1 MADVPNE
8 LAYFVSTLEGVS
20 VNTFKVNAQ
29 TTGDVT
35 SSRSIKFT
43 LPNNTIL
50 NMRDVRFAFSV
61 DTSGAGD
68 TRVPPSHLLVN
79 RVAVSCGGI
88 PLDSGANNFGVLQ
101 EILRIAHP
109 RDCDPVD
116 EHDQIYRNINQT
128 NLMDLS
134 NQSEISSAPGVAY
147 YTMSLGPLFDTIEP
161 ALLDTS
167 LLAELQ
173 VEIFLANSNV
183 VLCPTSSGKIQ
194 HFTTD
199 SGATDAEFTIKNY
212 HLICPCVALADPGYE
227 RMIASAMSLNQYV
240 PVNYHQYYNFAS
252 TYNGD
257 FIGSN
262 GSMCLNKLIAVFRDN
277 GFDARGKAPVKRVG
291 YAKNFTL
298 TDRGMSAGQVQGD
311 ISGVMF
317 QGDTY
322 PANERYVSPQLNF
335 HVPVDDSAGNTSL
348 ARNLAQ
354 TTNAVTTIPLLNWR
368 VSNVMTPNYQVP
380 IYEWYRLTKQ
390 AMDSDEMD
398 AKSLPEFMQNR
409 YVVAQATNL
418 PDTPVRRKTGIDM
431 RNSTSQI
438 RLESNGS
445 GLLTN
450 SDIQV
455 YFQCTTELQIGSG
468 LRVSVLN

>member
-1 MADVPNE
+1 MADIPNE
-8 LAYFVSTLEGVS
+8 LAYFVGSLENVS

-61 DTSGAGD
+61 DTSGTGE
-68 TRVPPSHLLVN
+68 TRAPPSHLLVN
-79 RVAVSCGGI
+79 RVAISCGGI
-88 PLDSGANNFGVLQ
+88 PLDSGCNNFGVLQ

-109 RDCDPVD
+109 HDCDLVD
-116 EHDQIYRNINQT
+116 EHDEIYRNQNQT

-134 NQSEISSAPGVAY
+134 GQSEVSSAPGVAY

-183 VLCPTSSGKIQ
+183 VLCPTSSVTIAN
-194 HFTTD
+194 FTVD
-199 SGATDAEFTIKNY
+199 SNVSNAEFTIKNY
-212 HLICPCVALADPGYE
+212 HLICPCVALGDPAFE
-227 RMIASAMSLNQYV
+227 RMVSSAMQMNNYV
-240 PVNYHQYYNFAS
+240 PVQYHQYYNFAS

-277 GFDARGKAPVKRVG
+277 GFDARGLAPRKRLG
-291 YAKNFTL
+291 YAKDTTL
-298 TDRGMSAGQVQGD
+298 TARGQSDAGTQGNNAT
-311 ISGVMF
+311 VVF
-317 QGDTY
+317 QGEEY
-322 PANERYVSPQLNF
+322 PANEKYVSPQLDF

-348 ARNLAQ
+348 ARNIGQ
-354 TTNAVTTIPLLNWR
+354 TTNQVTTVPLLNWR
-368 VSNVMTPNYQVP
+368 VSNVMQPNYQVP
-380 IYEWYRLTKQ
+380 IYEWYRLSKQ
-390 AMDSDEMD
+390 ALDSKKMD

-409 YVVAQATNL
+409 YIVAQATNL
-418 PDTPVRRKTGIDM
+418 PNTPVRRKTGIDM

-438 RLESNGS
+438 RLESNGN
-445 GLLTN
+445 GLKTD

-468 LRVSVLN
+468 LRISVLN

>member
-1 MADVPNE
+1 MADIPNE
-8 LAYFVSTLEGVS
+8 LAYFVSTMEGVS

-50 NMRDVRFAFSV
+50 NMRDVRLAFSL
-61 DTSGAGD
+61 DTSGTGE
-68 TRVPPSHLLVN
+68 TRAPPSHLLVN
-79 RVAVSCGGI
+79 RVAISCGGI

-101 EILRIAHP
+101 EILRVAHP
-109 RDCDPVD
+109 HDCDLVD
-116 EHDQIYRNINQT
+116 EHAEIYRNQNQT

-134 NQSEISSAPGVAY
+134 GQSEISSAPGVAF

-173 VEIFLANSNV
+173 VEVFLANSNV
-183 VLCPTSSGKIQ
+183 VLCSDKSVTIAE
-194 HFTTD
+194 FTT
-199 SGATDAEFTIKNY
+199 APAVAVTDAEFTMKNY
-212 HLICPCVALADPGYE
+212 HLICPCVALADKSFE
-227 RMIASAMSLNQYV
+227 TMISRAMSLNNYI

-262 GSMCLNKLIAVFRDN
+262 GSMCLNKLIAVFRDS
-277 GFDARGKAPVKRVG
+277 GFDARGQPAVKRLG
-291 YAKNFTL
+291 YARTASL
-298 TDRGMSAGQVQGD
+298 TVRGQSDAGTTDNPATV
-311 ISGVMF
+311 VF
-317 QGDTY
+317 QGEGY
-322 PANERYVSPQLNF
+322 PANEKYVHPQLNF
-335 HVPVDDSAGNTSL
+335 HVPVSNANSLPGNIGE
-348 ARNLAQ
+348 
-354 TTNAVTTIPLLNWR
+354 TTNQVTSIPLLNWR

-380 IYEWYRLTKQ
+380 VYEWYRLTKQ

-409 YVVAQATNL
+409 YIVAQATNL

-438 RLESNGS
+438 RLESNGN
-445 GLLTN
+445 GLLTD

-455 YFQCTTELQIGSG
+455 FFQCTTELQIGSG
-468 LRVSVLN
+468 LRISVLN

>member
-1 MADVPNE
+1 MADIPNE
-8 LAYFVSTLEGVS
+8 LAYFVSTMEGVS

-50 NMRDVRFAFSV
+50 NMRDVRLAFSL
-61 DTSGAGD
+61 DTSGTGE
-68 TRVPPSHLLVN
+68 TRAPPSHLLVN

-88 PLDSGANNFGVLQ
+88 PLDSGCNNFGVLQ
-101 EILRIAHP
+101 EILRVAHP
-109 RDCDPVD
+109 HDCDLVD
-116 EHDQIYRNINQT
+116 EHAEIYRNQNQT

-134 NQSEISSAPGVAY
+134 GQSEISSAPGVAY

-173 VEIFLANSNV
+173 VEVFLANSNV
-183 VLCPTSSGKIQ
+183 VLCSDKSVTIAD
-194 HFTTD
+194 FTT
-199 SGATDAEFTIKNY
+199 APAVAVTDAEFTMKNY
-212 HLICPCVALADPGYE
+212 HLICPCVALADKGFE
-227 RMIASAMSLNQYV
+227 TMISRAMELNNYI

-262 GSMCLNKLIAVFRDN
+262 GSMCLNKLIAVFRDS
-277 GFDARGKAPVKRVG
+277 GFAG
-291 YAKNFTL
+291 T
-298 TDRGMSAGQVQGD
+298 TDNPATV
-311 ISGVMF
+311 VF
-317 QGDTY
+317 QGEGY
-322 PANERYVSPQLNF
+322 PANEKYVHPQLNF
-335 HVPVDDSAGNTSL
+335 HVPVADADSLPGNIGE
-348 ARNLAQ
+348 
-354 TTNAVTTIPLLNWR
+354 TTNQVTSIPLLNWR

-380 IYEWYRLTKQ
+380 VYEWYRLTKQ

-409 YVVAQATNL
+409 YIVAQATNL

-438 RLESNGS
+438 RLESNGN
-445 GLLTN
+445 GLLTT

-468 LRVSVLN
+468 LRISVLN

>member
-1 MADVPNE
+1 
-8 LAYFVSTLEGVS
+8 
-20 VNTFKVNAQ
+20 
-29 TTGDVT
+29 
-35 SSRSIKFT
+35 
-43 LPNNTIL
+43 
-50 NMRDVRFAFSV
+50 
-61 DTSGAGD
+61 
-68 TRVPPSHLLVN
+68 
-79 RVAVSCGGI
+79 
-88 PLDSGANNFGVLQ
+88 
-101 EILRIAHP
+101 
-109 RDCDPVD
+109 
-116 EHDQIYRNINQT
+116 
-128 NLMDLS
+128 MDLS
-134 NQSEISSAPGVAY
+134 GQSEVSSAPGVAY

-161 ALLDTS
+161 SLLDTS

-173 VEIFLANSNV
+173 VEVFLANSNV
-183 VLCPTSSGKIQ
+183 VLCPSSSGLIQ

-199 SGATDAEFTIKNY
+199 SDQTDAEFTIKNY
-212 HLICPCVALADPGYE
+212 HLICPCVALGDEGFE
-227 RMIASAMSLNQYV
+227 RMIARALELNDYV
-240 PVNYHQYYNFAS
+240 PVNYHQYYNFSS
-252 TYNGD
+252 TFNGSMVA
-257 FIGSN
+257 SN
-262 GSMCLNKLIAVFRDN
+262 GSMCLNKLIAVWRDN
-277 GFDARGKAPVKRVG
+277 GFDGRGKAPIKRVG

-298 TDRGMSAGQVQGD
+298 TDRGMSEGQVQGD

-317 QGDTY
+317 QGEGY

-335 HVPVDDSAGNTSL
+335 HAPVDDSTGNTSL

-354 TTNAVTTIPLLNWR
+354 TTNTVTTIPLLNWR
-368 VSNVMTPNYQVP
+368 VSNVMQPNFQVP

-390 AMDSDEMD
+390 ALDSGKMD

-418 PDTPVRRKTGIDM
+418 PYTPVRRKTGIDM

-468 LRVSVLN
+468 LRISVLN